1 MNDDP
6 LRRRRPRRLS
16 EAERTLWTEVVRDI
30 APLRPSMI
38 SADDPAAAVSEA
50 VVPPKAPAKAKPQP
64 QRFPAPPNRDQGA
77 AAPPPLAPLGRR
89 MRQRIARGSHDNGG
103 RLDLH
108 GMTQR
113 EAHDALLRFLRSA
126 QDRGVTLVLVITGKG
141 KAGVE
146 SPGERGVLKRQV
158 PQWLRLPA
166 VRDLVVGFEPAHITH
181 GGEGALYVRLR
192 RAREPR

>member
-1 MNDDP
+1 
-6 LRRRRPRRLS
+6 
-16 EAERTLWTEVVRDI
+16 
-30 APLRPSMI
+30 
-38 SADDPAAAVSEA
+38 
-50 VVPPKAPAKAKPQP
+50 
-64 QRFPAPPNRDQGA
+64 
-77 AAPPPLAPLGRR
+77 
-89 MRQRIARGSHDNGG
+89 
-103 RLDLH
+103 
-108 GMTQR
+108 MTQR

-141 KAGVE
+141 KAGAE